1 MINNKFSQAVDLLHQ
16 AAIKEKQS
24 NEFLA
29 DVCQKLLTDKQTIQE
44 ELQKAYVGK
53 YMRVKFTVSDDIY
66 AYIKVDF
73 IEVNISK
80 DSAYVVVT
88 GPSVCNL
95 DNSIDFHLSL
105 SRFIEIVNFNDLCQI
120 VDNEEV
126 IKFID
131 ELFGKAKEMFQQ

>member
-1 MINNKFSQAVDLLHQ
+1 MITNKFSQAVDLLQQ

-44 ELQKAYVGK
+44 ELQRAYVGK
-53 YMRVKFTVSDDIY
+53 YMRVKFTVSDDIF
-66 AYIKVDF
+66 AYMKVDF

-88 GPSVCNL
+88 GPSVCHM
-95 DNSIDFHLSL
+95 DNSIDLHFSH